1 MLVIIIRA
9 TKIETFIVS
18 VCNFY
23 AECLMRCKFFE

>member
-23 AECLMRCKFFE
+23 AECALFCDFFG